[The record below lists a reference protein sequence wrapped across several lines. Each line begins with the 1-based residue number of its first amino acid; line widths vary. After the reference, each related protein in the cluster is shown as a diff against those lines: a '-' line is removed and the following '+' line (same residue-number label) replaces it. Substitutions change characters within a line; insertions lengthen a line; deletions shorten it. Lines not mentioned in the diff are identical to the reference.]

1 MRINIDNCM
10 IGNKALASVLLL
22 YYHLCIEGNFSGDET
37 VYIDPKDFN
46 GFDFL
51 QVEID
56 SSIIDIDEKLIR
68 EGAIIYLLCDLNDLV
83 VEHEKSFMS
92 MEYIQKVLGVAR
104 DGKMSEIPETESLF
118 ELFNTD
124 QTSFDFVQYNDILRE
139 IYSKYI
145 KERINSLIG

>member
-1 MRINIDNCM
+1 LRINIDNCM

-51 QVEID
+51 QVKID

-68 EGAIIYLLCDLNDLV
+68 EGAVIYLLCDLNDLV

-104 DGKMSEIPETESLF
+104 DGKMSEIPETDSLF
-118 ELFNTD
+118 ELFNTVE
-124 QTSFDFVQYNDILRE
+124 TSFDFVQYNDILRE

-145 KERINSLIG
+145 KDRINSLIG

>member
-1 MRINIDNCM
+1 M

-37 VYIDPKDFN
+37 VYIDSEDFN
-46 GFDFL
+46 GYDFL

-56 SSIIDIDEKLIR
+56 SSIIDIDQKLIR
-68 EGAIIYLLCDLNDLV
+68 EGAVIYILCELNDLV
-83 VEHEKSFMS
+83 VEHEQSFMS
-92 MEYIQKVLGVAR
+92 MEHTQKIIEVASE
-104 DGKMSEIPETESLF
+104 GKMSEIPETKNLF

-124 QTSFDFVQYNDILRE
+124 EISFDFEKYNDILQG

-145 KERINSLIG
+145 KGRINSLIG